1 MNNHSTG
8 HFPPPKQRGLTVHG
22 ALLLVLTVIV
32 TAGFLNLSRAEVGP
46 AFLVSLLVSLAAFAP
61 IPFLAYRAYS
71 LWRADYHIDRDSLA
85 IHWGLRLEDIPLNDI
100 EWIRPAEDLTHPL
113 SLPTFPLPGG
123 LLGLRRHPDL
133 GVVEFLASDAGK
145 LLLVATA
152 KRIFVISPDNPAGLA
167 QTFARATE
175 MGSLAPA
182 EAKSV
187 YPSFVVS
194 QAWESGLARYLWLSA
209 LFLNIGLFV
218 WASLIIP
225 GTPRVAL
232 GPQFIGSELET
243 VPSSQLIIFPV
254 ASLLL
259 AVTGWVAGLYFYR
272 WERERI
278 LAFIVWGSSTL
289 TSLLF
294 LLSVLFIVTT
304 PV

>member
-1 MNNHSTG
+1 MNVG
-8 HFPPPKQRGLTVHG
+8 HFPPPKRRGLTLHG
-22 ALLLVLTVIV
+22 VLILVLAAIV
-32 TAGFLNLSRAEVGP
+32 TAGLINMSSVEMGP
-46 AFLVSLLVSLAAFAP
+46 AFLISLLISIAAFAP

-71 LWRADYHIDRDSLA
+71 LWRADYHLDRDSLL

-100 EWIRPAEDLTHPL
+100 EWIRPAEDLTTPL
-113 SLPTFPLPGG
+113 TLPALPLPGG

-133 GVVEFLASDAGK
+133 GVVEFLAADTKK

-187 YPSFVVS
+187 YPSFVVT

-209 LFLNIGLFV
+209 LFLNIGLFI

-225 GTPRVAL
+225 NTPRVAMA
-232 GPQFIGSELET
+232 PQFVGGELET
-243 VPSSQLIIFPV
+243 VPSTQLLIFPM

-259 AVTGWVAGLYFYR
+259 AMTGWIAGLYFYR
-272 WERERI
+272 WERERV

-289 TSLLF
+289 ASLLF
-294 LLSVLFIVTT
+294 LLAVLFVVTT

>member
-1 MNNHSTG
+1 MNTG
-8 HFPPPKQRGLTVHG
+8 LFPPPKQRGLLIHG
-22 ALLLVLTVIV
+22 IIILVLTVVVIV
-32 TAGFLNLSRAEVGP
+32 GFVQLTSADVGP
-46 AFLVSLLVSLAAFAP
+46 AFIIWLLVSLAAFAP
-61 IPFLAYRAYS
+61 IPFFAYRVFALY
-71 LWRADYHIDRDSLA
+71 RASYEIDRDSLA
-85 IHWGLRLEDIPLNDI
+85 IHWGLRVEDIPLSDI
-100 EWIRPAEDLTHPL
+100 EWIRPAEDLTNPL
-113 SLPTFPLPGG
+113 IMPALPLPGA
-123 LLGLRRHPDL
+123 LLGIRRHPDL
-133 GVVEFLASDAGK
+133 GSVEFIASDPKK

-187 YPSFVVS
+187 YPSFIVS

-209 LFLNIGLFV
+209 LFLNIGLFI

-225 GTPRVAL
+225 STPQVAL
-232 GPQFIGSELET
+232 AVQAADSTLET

-259 AVTGWVAGLYFYR
+259 AVAGWIAGLSFYR

-278 LAFIVWGSSTL
+278 LAFIVWGSSTF

-294 LLSVLFIVTT
+294 LLAVLFIITT

>member
-1 MNNHSTG
+1 MMNVG
-8 HFPPPKQRGLTVHG
+8 HFPPPKQRGLIVHG
-22 ALLLVLTVIV
+22 VLLLVLVVILI
-32 TAGFLNLSRAEVGP
+32 AGFINLSNAEVGP
-46 AFLVSLLVSLAAFAP
+46 RFLISLLVSFAAFAP

-71 LWRADYHIDRDSLA
+71 LWRADYHLDRDSLL
-85 IHWGLRLEDIPLNDI
+85 IHWGLRLEDIPLSDI
-100 EWIRPAEDLTHPL
+100 EWIRPANDLTTPL
-113 SLPTFPLPGG
+113 TLPALPLPGG

-133 GVVEFLASDAGK
+133 GVVEFLAADATK

-152 KRIFVISPDNPAGLA
+152 KRVFVISPDNPAALA

-182 EAKSV
+182 EAKSI
-187 YPSFVVS
+187 YPSFVVT

-209 LFLNIGLFV
+209 LFLNIGLFI

-232 GPQFIGSELET
+232 GPQFLGSELET

-259 AVTGWVAGLYFYR
+259 AVAGWIAGLYFYR
-272 WERERI
+272 WERERV
-278 LAFIVWGSSTL
+278 LAFIVWGSSTF

-294 LLSVLFIVTT
+294 LLAVLFIITT

>member
-1 MNNHSTG
+1 MNTG
-8 HFPPPKQRGLTVHG
+8 HFPPPKRRGLIVHG
-22 ALLLVLTVIV
+22 VLILALSVIAI
-32 TAGFLNLSRAEVGP
+32 AGFISLSRTTVGP
-46 AFLVSLLVSLAAFAP
+46 SFLISLLVAFMAFIP
-61 IPFLAYRAYS
+61 LPFLAYRTYS
-71 LWRADYHIDRDSLA
+71 LLRADYHMDRDSLA
-85 IHWGLRLEDIPLNDI
+85 IYWGLRVEDIPLTDI

-113 SLPTFPLPGG
+113 SLPALPLPGS

-133 GVVEFLASDAGK
+133 GVVEFLASDVKK

-152 KRIFVISPDNPAGLA
+152 KRVFVISPDNPSALA

-175 MGSLAPA
+175 LGSLAPA

-194 QAWESGLARYLWLSA
+194 QAWESGIARYLWLTT
-209 LFLNIGLFV
+209 LFLNLGLFI

-225 GTPRVAL
+225 STARIAL
-232 GPQFIGSELET
+232 GPQFAGSELAT

-259 AVTGWVAGLYFYR
+259 SVTGWIAGLYYYR
-272 WERERI
+272 WEKERV
-278 LAFIVWGSSTL
+278 LAFIIWGSSML
-289 TSLLF
+289 SSLLF
-294 LLSVLFIVTT
+294 LLAVLFIITT